1 MRHPRETSAQSR
13 SFSGSAA
20 GVEKVS
26 RQEYSLAA
34 SSLIRWSGTAAV
46 VGGLSTA
53 FVEAL
58 LPPVD
63 QPKQDESMIPKVR
76 FEGFE
81 YLRTETPPHLREP
94 PS

>member
-1 MRHPRETSAQSR
+1 MRQLPETSARSR

-26 RQEYSLAA
+26 REAYSVAA
-34 SSLIRWSGTAAV
+34 SSLIRWGGTAAV

-53 FVEAL
+53 FVEER

-76 FEGFE
+76 LKGFE
-81 YLRTETPPHLREP
+81 YLSSEAPPHLREP